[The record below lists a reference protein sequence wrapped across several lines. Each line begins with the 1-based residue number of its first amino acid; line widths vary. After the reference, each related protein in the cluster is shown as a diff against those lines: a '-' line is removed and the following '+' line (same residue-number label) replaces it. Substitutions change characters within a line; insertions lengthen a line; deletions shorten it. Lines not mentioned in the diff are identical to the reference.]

1 MELDHQTKT
10 ALLQEH
16 RRLKKL
22 NQEAQAETESHIPL
36 PTTILNQSL
45 QEILSHMSQ
54 TVTGVLND
62 LLESTFQWSALRD
75 ILTKDDRLVYLGL
88 FVALMTIIATLLKND

>member
-22 NQEAQAETESHIPL
+22 NQEVQAETQHPES
-36 PTTILNQSL
+36 TILNQSL

-54 TVTGVLND
+54 AVTGVLND
-62 LLESTFQWSALRD
+62 LLESTFQWSELRD
-75 ILTKDDRLVYLGL
+75 ILTRDDRLVYLGL
-88 FVALMTIIATLLKND
+88 FVAMMTIIATLLKND